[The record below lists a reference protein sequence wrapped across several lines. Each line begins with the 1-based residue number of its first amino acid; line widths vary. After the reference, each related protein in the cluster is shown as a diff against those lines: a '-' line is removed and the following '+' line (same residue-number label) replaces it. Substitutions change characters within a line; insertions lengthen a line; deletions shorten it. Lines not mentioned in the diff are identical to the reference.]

1 MITFFAVMTIA
12 TLLKVT
18 DNFKET
24 SNDIGCII
32 IVLCVISD
40 IPILACSWTKEGGK
54 NDSKGIN

>member
-24 SNDIGCII
+24 SNDTGCII

-40 IPILACSWTKEGGK
+40 IHLIASILT
-54 NDSKGIN
+54 